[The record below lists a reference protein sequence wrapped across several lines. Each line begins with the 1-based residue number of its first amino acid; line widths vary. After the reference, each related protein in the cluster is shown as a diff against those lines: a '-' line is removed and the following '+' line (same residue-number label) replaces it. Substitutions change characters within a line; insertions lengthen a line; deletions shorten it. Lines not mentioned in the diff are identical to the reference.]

1 MQLHLQLPTIGV
13 QISESNRT
21 EPKQIRFGLGFD
33 IEFEPSFPPSALWTV
48 QFEFKVQQQ
57 PSQTS
62 HSNSNNNRNS
72 NKTVNKPFY
81 YHFISMRF
89 PQKKKPKPKKG
100 NENQPETPKMWDCE
114 SHSKN
119 ESEFKS
125 ELEQRFFN
133 TKFLDQNQWEP
144 DKFRTKKPN
153 EATDLSKRL
162 N

>member
-89 PQKKKPKPKKG
+89 PQKKKSQNQKKEMRTNPKLRKCEIA
-100 NENQPETPKMWDCE
+100 NRTPKMNLNLNLN
-114 SHSKN
+114 SNSVFSIQNSLIKTN
-119 ESEFKS
+119 ESQINSALK
-125 ELEQRFFN
+125 
-133 TKFLDQNQWEP
+133 NQMKQP
-144 DKFRTKKPN
+144 T
-153 EATDLSKRL
+153 
-162 N
+162 